1 MATGMT
7 SGRVIEA
14 VFSILR
20 LGKAGWSGLSI
31 MADIDHNCMKRCDF
45 REVCMVSSLMC
56 PGELAEAYGGMN
68 GVKSLCTG
76 CVNEYG

>member
-7 SGRVIEA
+7 SGRGIGA

-45 REVCMVSSLMC
+45 REVCMVSLLMC
-56 PGELAEAYGGMN
+56 PVNLSKHTAGW
-68 GVKSLCTG
+68 TG
-76 CVNEYG
+76 RNRFVQAM